1 MNSWTFP
8 DFLSSLIRSGNQP
21 LLALIVYCMG
31 EIITLFTHQQRDVKS
46 NNNTLIVQCTS
57 NNNNNCHNAVHLI
70 TTIARA
76 CITTTHI
83 TPPTTTDRK
92 NNIVIAETAATT
104 TTTTST
110 CNQRIAIARSA
121 CWLEGLAEKR
131 TWNGNRPTTARPLTA
146 AASVF
151 QRSKR
156 TRKHWIAS
164 KNFLTNPHKQQQQQ
178 QLLSRLS
185 HSK

>member
-8 DFLSSLIRSGNQP
+8 DFLLSPIRSGNQP

-31 EIITLFTHQQRDVKS
+31 EITLFTHQQRDVKS

-57 NNNNNCHNAVHLI
+57 NNNNCHNAVHLI

-92 NNIVIAETAATT
+92 NNIAEATAT

-110 CNQRIAIARSA
+110 CNQRTAIARSA

-131 TWNGNRPTTARPLTA
+131 TLNWNRATTASPLPA

-156 TRKHWIAS
+156 SRKHWIAS
-164 KNFLTNPHKQQQQQ
+164 KNFLANPRHNQQQQ

>member
-8 DFLSSLIRSGNQP
+8 DFLSSPIRSGNQP

-31 EIITLFTHQQRDVKS
+31 EIITLFTHQRDVKS

-92 NNIVIAETAATT
+92 NNIAEATAT

-164 KNFLTNPHKQQQQQ
+164 KNFLTNPPHKQQQQQ
-178 QLLSRLS
+178 QVLSRLS
-185 HSK
+185 HSN